1 MPTKH
6 IFYEGQAIWSMIDMN
21 GHLRHSAYADFAA
34 QARVNILEKFG
45 FSKELM
51 KLHIGPILFR
61 EELVYHKEIRINDS
75 IEVDCQLLKCKD
87 DVSRYS
93 LRSNIY
99 RKSDGTIAAEV
110 NIDGAWLDLHLRK
123 LALLPIAMQKAF
135 MEMPKAQGFRIETT
149 SY

>member
-1 MPTKH
+1 MSNKH

-45 FSKELM
+45 FTNELM

-61 EELVYHKEIRINDS
+61 EELIYYKEIRANEY
-75 IEVDCQLLKCKD
+75 IEVSCELLKCKE

-93 LRSNIY
+93 LQSNIY
-99 RKSDGTIAAEV
+99 RKSDGIKAAEINV
-110 NIDGAWLDLHLRK
+110 DGAWLDLHIRK
-123 LALLPIAMQKAF
+123 LAILPVEIQKAF
-135 MEMPKAQGFRIETT
+135 MEMPKAQGFRIEAAP
-149 SY
+149 Y